1 MQKMK
6 SSNALLLLLLI
17 QILCVLSFR
26 TPAKLA
32 AHNSAISFRENSY
45 IKLNAASAEVP
56 TAPNSRLRVT
66 ISGPS
71 ITSALFRAELKKE
84 LCFFRGCRA
93 SFVTPDNLSGVSE
106 LTCEGR
112 TTQISRF
119 LVWLEALSVEVANR
133 KANFQGPSLVAYI
146 DKMAWEEYKVSKP
159 MRKVVNLAM
168 HPASD
173 IMRLALKIA
182 CDCN

>member
-6 SSNALLLLLLI
+6 SPSALLLLLLI

-32 AHNSAISFRENSY
+32 TDYSTISFRENLS
-45 IKLNAASAEVP
+45 IKLNAATAEVP
-56 TAPNSRLRVT
+56 TSPNSRLRVT

-93 SFVTPDNLSGVSE
+93 SFVTPDNLTGVSE

-146 DKMAWEEYKVSKP
+146 DKMAWEDYKVPEP
-159 MRKVVNLAM
+159 MVKTLNLAIYSVSNEIGR
-168 HPASD
+168 AN
-173 IMRLALKIA
+173 KIL
-182 CDCN
+182 CN

>member
-6 SSNALLLLLLI
+6 SSTALLLLLLI
-17 QILCVLSFR
+17 QFVCVFSFPR
-26 TPAKLA
+26 VAKLA
-32 AHNSAISFRENSY
+32 TLHSTDSFREISFT
-45 IKLNAASAEVP
+45 ILHAATAEVP
-56 TAPNSRLRVT
+56 TTPNSRLRVS

-146 DKMAWEEYKVSKP
+146 DKLAWEEYKVSQE
-159 MRKVVNLAM
+159 
-168 HPASD
+168 
-173 IMRLALKIA
+173 IFRLLTPLCLI
-182 CDCN
+182 

>member
-1 MQKMK
+1 MK
-6 SSNALLLLLLI
+6 SSSALLLLLLI
-17 QILCVLSFR
+17 QILCVISFR
-26 TPAKLA
+26 TPAKLVTGY
-32 AHNSAISFRENSY
+32 STISFRENLS
-45 IKLNAASAEVP
+45 IKLSAATAEVP
-56 TAPNSRLRVT
+56 TSPNSRLRVT

-93 SFVTPDNLSGVSE
+93 SFVTPDNLTGVSE

-146 DKMAWEEYKVSKP
+146 DKMAWEDYKVSEP
-159 MRKVVNLAM
+159 MWNTLNLAI
-168 HPASD
+168 HSD
-173 IMRLALKIA
+173 SDQIGLAYELP
-182 CDCN
+182 CDSN

>member
-1 MQKMK
+1 MK
-6 SSNALLLLLLI
+6 SSNVLLFLLL
-17 QILCVLSFR
+17 QILCVFSFR
-26 TPAKLA
+26 TPAKLVTHYSA
-32 AHNSAISFRENSY
+32 KSFHANSS
-45 IKLNAASAEVP
+45 IKLNAASSEVP

-159 MRKVVNLAM
+159 MCKTVTLAM

-173 IMRLALKIA
+173 EMRLALKIA
-182 CDCN
+182 RDCN